1 MDSRDFL
8 LFCPPWTTESLLPF
22 PPPTLFMYWY
32 IKYPLILILV
42 LAALGLT
49 GMVLRSCRTATPAQP
64 EEVTTLPSQDAP
76 APAVPGAVGEQGQ
89 TPVAPVPPA
98 IPGVEERLAAAR
110 RQLELGMLEAARKL
124 ARQVIKTE
132 GVKEFDPIWRQG
144 VEIIDDADRRLMN
157 SSAPAQEKGFYRVV
171 RGDSLA
177 RIAARHYTSVGAL
190 IRCNE
195 SLHREDGRDPV
206 IRPSQT
212 LSYIQGT
219 WSIRVS
225 KQHFLLLLYLDGELY
240 RVWTVGIGKE
250 NRTPAGRFLITD
262 KLTDPAWTP
271 PGRYIAAGDPEN
283 VLGTRW
289 LKLTPTE
296 GTDPSLEGYG
306 IHGTTEPDTVGTS
319 CSAGC
324 IRMRNE
330 EVEELFDFIPMPGGS
345 TPPVRVSI
353 EE

>member
-1 MDSRDFL
+1 
-8 LFCPPWTTESLLPF
+8 
-22 PPPTLFMYWY
+22 MYWY
-32 IKYPLILILV
+32 IKYPLIVLLV
-42 LAALGLT
+42 LAFLGLA
-49 GMVLRSCRTATPAQP
+49 GLLWRSCSGPKEGGGEPVVETAAPAGADAENAKAP
-64 EEVTTLPSQDAP
+64 ESLP
-76 APAVPGAVGEQGQ
+76 APAVAPADPVAVAPEPAAPQ
-89 TPVAPVPPA
+89 TPPD
-98 IPGVEERLAAAR
+98 VEERLASAR
-110 RQLELGMLEAARKL
+110 AQLDRGMLEAARAL
-124 ARQVIKTE
+124 ARQVMKRSD
-132 GVKEFDPIWRQG
+132 VVEFDPVWRAA
-144 VEIIDDADRRLMN
+144 VAVVDDADRRLMN
-157 SSAPAQEKGFYRVV
+157 SSAPAREKSFYRVV

-177 RIAARHYTSVGAL
+177 RIASRYYTSVGAL

-206 IRPSQT
+206 IRPTQT
-212 LSYIQGT
+212 LSYIRGT

-225 KQHFLLLLYLDGELY
+225 KQHFLLMLYLDGELY
-240 RVWTVGIGKE
+240 RVWTVGIGRE
-250 NRTPAGRFLITD
+250 NRTPAGSFLITG

-271 PGRYIAAGDPEN
+271 PGRNIPPGDPEN

-289 LKLTPTE
+289 LKLTPVN

-306 IHGTTEPDTVGTS
+306 IHGTTEPETVGTS

-330 EVEELFDFIPMPGGS
+330 EVEELYDFIPMPGGS

>member
-1 MDSRDFL
+1 
-8 LFCPPWTTESLLPF
+8 
-22 PPPTLFMYWY
+22 MYWY
-32 IKYPLILILV
+32 IKYPLIVLLILALLGLAGLLWRSCSGPEESGSAPIV
-42 LAALGLT
+42 ETPSPAAL
-49 GMVLRSCRTATPAQP
+49 P
-64 EEVTTLPSQDAP
+64 EEIAKAP
-76 APAVPGAVGEQGQ
+76 ENL
-89 TPVAPVPPA
+89 PVPPA
-98 IPGVEERLAAAR
+98 APADSTTTAEPAAPLAPPDVEERLASAR
-110 RQLELGMLEAARKL
+110 AQLDRGMLEAARAL
-124 ARQVIKTE
+124 ARQVMKRND
-132 GVKEFDPIWRQG
+132 VVEFDPVWREA
-144 VEIIDDADRRLMN
+144 VAIVDDADRRLMN
-157 SSAPAQEKGFYRVV
+157 SSAPAREKSFYRVV

-177 RIAARHYTSVGAL
+177 RIASRYYTSVGAL

-206 IRPSQT
+206 IRPTQT
-212 LSYIQGT
+212 LTYIRGT

-225 KQHFLLLLYLDGELY
+225 KQHFLLMLYLDGEIY
-240 RVWTVGIGKE
+240 RVWTVGIGRE
-250 NRTPAGRFLITD
+250 NRTPAGSFLITG

-271 PGRYIAAGDPEN
+271 PGRNIPPGDPEN

-289 LKLTPTE
+289 LKLTPVD

-330 EVEELFDFIPMPGGS
+330 EVEELYDFIPMPGGT

>member
-1 MDSRDFL
+1 
-8 LFCPPWTTESLLPF
+8 
-22 PPPTLFMYWY
+22 MYWY
-32 IKYPLILILV
+32 IKYPLIVLLILALLGLAGLLWRSCSGPEESGSAPV
-42 LAALGLT
+42 VETPSPAAL
-49 GMVLRSCRTATPAQP
+49 P
-64 EEVTTLPSQDAP
+64 EEIAKAP
-76 APAVPGAVGEQGQ
+76 ESL
-89 TPVAPVPPA
+89 PVPPA
-98 IPGVEERLAAAR
+98 APVDSTTTAEPAAPLAPPDVEERLASAR
-110 RQLELGMLEAARKL
+110 AQLDRGMLEAARAL
-124 ARQVIKTE
+124 ARQVMKRND
-132 GVKEFDPIWRQG
+132 VVEFDPVWREA
-144 VEIIDDADRRLMN
+144 VAIVDDADRRLMN
-157 SSAPAQEKGFYRVV
+157 SSAPAREKSFYRVV

-177 RIAARHYTSVGAL
+177 RIASRYYTSVGAL

-206 IRPSQT
+206 IRPTQT
-212 LSYIQGT
+212 LTYIRGT

-225 KQHFLLLLYLDGELY
+225 KQHFLLMLYLDGEIY
-240 RVWTVGIGKE
+240 RVWTVGIGRE
-250 NRTPAGRFLITD
+250 NRTPAGSFLITG

-271 PGRYIAAGDPEN
+271 PGRNIPPGDPEN

-289 LKLTPTE
+289 LKLTPVD

-330 EVEELFDFIPMPGGS
+330 EVEELYDFIPMPGGT

>member
-1 MDSRDFL
+1 
-8 LFCPPWTTESLLPF
+8 
-22 PPPTLFMYWY
+22 MYWY
-32 IKYPLILILV
+32 IKYPLIVLLILALLGLAGLLWRSCSGPEESGSAPV
-42 LAALGLT
+42 VETPSPAALPEEIAKAPENLPVPLAAPADST
-49 GMVLRSCRTATPAQP
+49 TTAEPA
-64 EEVTTLPSQDAP
+64 AP
-76 APAVPGAVGEQGQ
+76 LAPPD
-89 TPVAPVPPA
+89 
-98 IPGVEERLAAAR
+98 VEERLASAR
-110 RQLELGMLEAARKL
+110 AQLDRGMLEAARAL
-124 ARQVIKTE
+124 ARQVMKRND
-132 GVKEFDPIWRQG
+132 VVEFDPVWREA
-144 VEIIDDADRRLMN
+144 VAIVDDADRRLMN
-157 SSAPAQEKGFYRVV
+157 SSAPAREKSFYRVV

-177 RIAARHYTSVGAL
+177 RIASRYYTSVGAL

-206 IRPSQT
+206 IRPTQT
-212 LSYIQGT
+212 LTYIRGT

-225 KQHFLLLLYLDGELY
+225 KQHFLLMLYLDGEIY
-240 RVWTVGIGKE
+240 RVWTVGIGRE
-250 NRTPAGRFLITD
+250 NRTPAGSFLITG

-271 PGRYIAAGDPEN
+271 PGRNIPPGDPEN

-289 LKLTPTE
+289 LKLTPVD

-330 EVEELFDFIPMPGGS
+330 EVEELYDFIPMPGGT

>member
-1 MDSRDFL
+1 
-8 LFCPPWTTESLLPF
+8 
-22 PPPTLFMYWY
+22 MYWY

-42 LAALGLT
+42 VVCLGLA
-49 GMVLRSCRTATPAQP
+49 GLVLRSCRTTPSNPP
-64 EEVTTLPSQDAP
+64 EAAP
-76 APAVPGAVGEQGQ
+76 PPQELSVPGAPSDGLPREEPGQ
-89 TPVAPVPPA
+89 TLVPPPPPV
-98 IPGVEERLAAAR
+98 PGVEERLAAAR
-110 RQLELGMLEAARKL
+110 RQLDMGMLEAARKL
-124 ARQVIKTE
+124 ARQVIKME
-132 GVKEFDPIWRQG
+132 GVKEFDPLWRRA
-144 VEIIDDADRRLMN
+144 VEILDDADKRLMN

-177 RIAARHYTSVGAL
+177 RIASRYYTSVGAL

-250 NRTPAGRFLITD
+250 NRTPSGRFLITD

-271 PGRYIAAGDPEN
+271 PGRFIAAGDPEN

-306 IHGTTEPDTVGTS
+306 IHGTTEPETVGTS

>member
-1 MDSRDFL
+1 
-8 LFCPPWTTESLLPF
+8 
-22 PPPTLFMYWY
+22 MYWY
-32 IKYPLILILV
+32 IKYPLIVLLV
-42 LAALGLT
+42 LALLGLT
-49 GMVLRSCRTATPAQP
+49 GLIWRSCSGPKASGSAPVAETVTPAASQEEIAKTLESLPVPAGPPADAAVTPEAATP
-64 EEVTTLPSQDAP
+64 LAP
-76 APAVPGAVGEQGQ
+76 PD
-89 TPVAPVPPA
+89 
-98 IPGVEERLAAAR
+98 VEERLVSAR
-110 RQLELGMLEAARKL
+110 AQLDRGMLEAARAL
-124 ARQVIKTE
+124 ARQVMKRSD
-132 GVKEFDPIWRQG
+132 VVEFDPVWREA
-144 VEIIDDADRRLMN
+144 VSIVDDADRRLMN
-157 SSAPAQEKGFYRVV
+157 SSAPAREKSFYRVV

-177 RIAARHYTSVGAL
+177 RIASRYYTSVGAL

-206 IRPSQT
+206 IRPTQT
-212 LSYIQGT
+212 LTYIRGT

-225 KQHFLLLLYLDGELY
+225 KQHFLLMLYLDGEIY
-240 RVWTVGIGKE
+240 RVWTVGIGRE
-250 NRTPAGRFLITD
+250 NRTPAGSFLITG

-271 PGRYIAAGDPEN
+271 PGRNIPPGDPEN

-289 LKLTPTE
+289 LKLTPVD

-330 EVEELFDFIPMPGGS
+330 EVEELYDFIPMPGGT

>member
-1 MDSRDFL
+1 
-8 LFCPPWTTESLLPF
+8 
-22 PPPTLFMYWY
+22 MYWY

-42 LAALGLT
+42 VVCLGLA
-49 GMVLRSCRTATPAQP
+49 GLVLRSCRTA
-64 EEVTTLPSQDAP
+64 AP
-76 APAVPGAVGEQGQ
+76 APAPEQPEVAATEPPKEMPVPVDPSIRLVRQEQALGLVPPPPPVPGA
-89 TPVAPVPPA
+89 
-98 IPGVEERLAAAR
+98 EERLAAAR
-110 RQLELGMLEAARKL
+110 KQLDQGMLEAARKL
-124 ARQVIKTE
+124 ARQVIKME
-132 GVKEFDPIWRQG
+132 GVTEFDPVWRRG
-144 VEIIDDADRRLMN
+144 VEIIDDADKRLMN

-177 RIAARHYTSVGAL
+177 RIASRHYTSVGAL

-250 NRTPAGRFLITD
+250 NRTPSGRFLVTD

-271 PGRYIAAGDPEN
+271 PGRFIAAGDPEN

-289 LKLTPTE
+289 LKLTPAE

>member
-1 MDSRDFL
+1 
-8 LFCPPWTTESLLPF
+8 
-22 PPPTLFMYWY
+22 MYWY
-32 IKYPLILILV
+32 IKYPLIVLLILALLGLAGLLWRSCSGPEESGSAPV
-42 LAALGLT
+42 VETPSPAAL
-49 GMVLRSCRTATPAQP
+49 P
-64 EEVTTLPSQDAP
+64 EEIAKAP
-76 APAVPGAVGEQGQ
+76 ENL
-89 TPVAPVPPA
+89 PVPPA
-98 IPGVEERLAAAR
+98 APADSTTTAEPAAPLAPPDVEERLASAR
-110 RQLELGMLEAARKL
+110 AQLDRGMLEAARAL
-124 ARQVIKTE
+124 ARQVMKRND
-132 GVKEFDPIWRQG
+132 VVEFDPVWREA
-144 VEIIDDADRRLMN
+144 VAIVDDADRRLMN
-157 SSAPAQEKGFYRVV
+157 SSAPAREKSFYRVV

-177 RIAARHYTSVGAL
+177 RIASRYYTSVGAL

-206 IRPSQT
+206 IRPTQT
-212 LSYIQGT
+212 LTYIRGT

-225 KQHFLLLLYLDGELY
+225 KQHFLLMLYLDGEIY
-240 RVWTVGIGKE
+240 RVWTVGIGRE
-250 NRTPAGRFLITD
+250 NRTPAGSFLITG

-271 PGRYIAAGDPEN
+271 PGRNIPPGDPEN

-289 LKLTPTE
+289 LKLTPVD

-330 EVEELFDFIPMPGGS
+330 EVEELYDFIPMPGGT

>member
-1 MDSRDFL
+1 
-8 LFCPPWTTESLLPF
+8 
-22 PPPTLFMYWY
+22 MYWY
-32 IKYPLILILV
+32 IKYPLVVILA
-42 LAALGLT
+42 LACLGLT
-49 GMVLRSCRTATPAQP
+49 GLLLRSCRRTAPEPTPAQATAQDGP
-64 EEVTTLPSQDAP
+64 QAPLPAATAP
-76 APAVPGAVGEQGQ
+76 GEAAPGTEGTMSARP
-89 TPVAPVPPA
+89 APVPPA
-98 IPGVEERLAAAR
+98 SRTPIGVEERLAAAR
-110 RQLELGMLEAARKL
+110 RQFDLGMLEAARKL
-124 ARQVIKTE
+124 ARQAMKME
-132 GVKEFDPIWRQG
+132 GVVEFDPTWRRC
-144 VEIIDDADRRLMN
+144 VEIIDDVDRRLMN
-157 SSAPAQEKGFYRVV
+157 SSAPAKEKGFYRVV
-171 RGDSLA
+171 KGDSLA
-177 RIAARHYTSVGAL
+177 RIASRHYTSVGAL

-195 SLHREDGRDPV
+195 SLHREDGRDPI
-206 IRPSQT
+206 IRPSQS

-250 NRTPAGRFLITD
+250 NRTPAGRFLITE

-271 PGRYIAAGDPEN
+271 PGRYIAAGDPDN

-296 GTDPSLEGYG
+296 GTDSSLEGYG

>member
-1 MDSRDFL
+1 
-8 LFCPPWTTESLLPF
+8 
-22 PPPTLFMYWY
+22 MYWY
-32 IKYPLILILV
+32 IKYPLIVLLILALLGLAGLLWRSCSGPEESGSAPV
-42 LAALGLT
+42 VETPSPAAL
-49 GMVLRSCRTATPAQP
+49 P
-64 EEVTTLPSQDAP
+64 EEIAKAP
-76 APAVPGAVGEQGQ
+76 ESL
-89 TPVAPVPPA
+89 PVPPA
-98 IPGVEERLAAAR
+98 APADSTTTAEPAAPLAPPDVEERLASAR
-110 RQLELGMLEAARKL
+110 AQLDRGMLEAARAL
-124 ARQVIKTE
+124 ARQVMKRND
-132 GVKEFDPIWRQG
+132 VVEFDPVWREA
-144 VEIIDDADRRLMN
+144 VAIVDDADRRLMN
-157 SSAPAQEKGFYRVV
+157 SSAPAREKSFYRVV

-177 RIAARHYTSVGAL
+177 RIASRYYTSVGAL

-206 IRPSQT
+206 IRPTQT
-212 LSYIQGT
+212 LTYIRGT

-225 KQHFLLLLYLDGELY
+225 KQHFLLMLYLDGEIY
-240 RVWTVGIGKE
+240 RVWTVGIGRE
-250 NRTPAGRFLITD
+250 NRTPAGSFLITG

-271 PGRYIAAGDPEN
+271 PGRNIPPGDPEN

-289 LKLTPTE
+289 LKLTPVD

-330 EVEELFDFIPMPGGS
+330 EVEELYDFIPMPGGT